1 MNTTRSGHRERQA
14 RASASDG
21 DDQRG
26 PLRRWAVGL
35 IATAILAM
43 ILPANPSY
51 SADEDQV
58 HEVTWAHSSPS
69 DVRSFVIF
77 VSPVAGSVDEARQVN
92 VGKPG
97 GSGSGSAQFF
107 SALVSVGV
115 GDFVAVAAV
124 GRNGLLSDLS
134 GWSPAQPS
142 QPGQPL
148 VVEP

>member
-1 MNTTRSGHRERQA
+1 MNTKRSGHRERQA
-14 RASASDG
+14 RASVSDG

-35 IATAILAM
+35 FATAILAM

-58 HEVTWAHSSPS
+58 HEVTWAH
-69 DVRSFVIF
+69 FVIF
-77 VSPVAGSVDEARQVN
+77 ISPVAGSVDEARQVD

>member
-1 MNTTRSGHRERQA
+1 MA
-14 RASASDG
+14 VSA
-21 DDQRG
+21 
-26 PLRRWAVGL
+26 
-35 IATAILAM
+35 LAM
-43 ILPANPSY
+43 SL
-51 SADEDQV
+51 SAGISVAAPGDQM
-58 HEVTWAHSSPS
+58 HEVTWVHESPS
-69 DVRSFVIF
+69 EVRSFVIF
-77 VSPVAGSVDEARQVN
+77 VSPVAGSVGDAQQID

-107 SALVSVGV
+107 SALVLVGD

>member
-1 MNTTRSGHRERQA
+1 MNTKRSGHRERQA
-14 RASASDG
+14 RASVSDG

-35 IATAILAM
+35 FATAILAM

-58 HEVTWAHSSPS
+58 HEVTWAHLSPS

-77 VSPVAGSVDEARQVN
+77 ISPVAGSVDEARQVD